1 MTSTHLKTSDISIII
16 PTFNEADNIAA
27 LAENLAGTSCE
38 VIVVDG
44 GSEDTT
50 VSLAQ
55 QYGFTVVTSPPG
67 RARQQN
73 TGARRAKGR
82 IVLFLHADT
91 RLPRDFEKPVIEVMQ
106 RRENIA
112 GAFSLA
118 IEQPTPSMR
127 FIAACANLRAHF
139 FGLPYGDQAL
149 FLCRDVFLALNMFA
163 DMPIME
169 DYDLVRRAGKTGKV
183 VVCREKVTTSARRW
197 QKLGVLRTTFINQ
210 LVVIGFF
217 LKVPPSRLALLYKR

>member
-16 PTFNEADNIAA
+16 PALNEADNIAA
-27 LAENLAGTSCE
+27 LAQNLAGTSCE

-44 GSEDTT
+44 GSEDMTIT
-50 VSLAQ
+50 LARQ
-55 QYGFTVVTSPPG
+55 VGFTVVTSPPG

-73 TGARRAKGR
+73 TGARRAKGK

-91 RLPRDFEKPVIEVMQ
+91 RLPRGFEKSVMEVMQ

-139 FGLPYGDQAL
+139 FGLPYGDQVL
-149 FLCRDVFLALNMFA
+149 FLRRDVFLALNMFA

-169 DYDLVRRAGKTGKV
+169 DYDLMQRAGKTGKV
-183 VVCREKVTTSARRW
+183 ILCREKVTTSARRW
-197 QKLGVLRTTFINQ
+197 QKLGVLRTTLINQ